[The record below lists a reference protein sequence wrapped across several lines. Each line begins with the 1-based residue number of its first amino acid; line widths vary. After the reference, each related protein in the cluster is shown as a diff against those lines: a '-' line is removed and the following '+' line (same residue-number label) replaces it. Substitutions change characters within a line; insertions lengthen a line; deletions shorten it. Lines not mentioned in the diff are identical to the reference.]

1 MTAVTQSQSPPLT
14 TEFHA
19 LRVKTGVI
27 RGLWTGFSLR
37 VPESRQTPFR
47 HGPHGAMFV
56 SASLM
61 SLKTLLLSSDDKTV
75 RVLRRVLSDLE
86 IGVEHFSVSDDVIRR
101 ITRQRFEAII
111 VDCSDPQDAGNVLR
125 AAKAAPVNKR
135 ALSVVLV
142 DSQLGLKGGF
152 DMGAHFVLHKP
163 LAVERAKSSFRAVR
177 ALMKSERRLQ
187 LRIPVQIPVECV
199 GAARYQAKTLD
210 ICEGGMAVKF
220 SGRKSRESVV
230 RFSFQLPG
238 LDHHFEIW
246 GEMAWEANADQAGVR
261 FKDLAPSQHMILR
274 KWLDSQLAEPVPD
287 DPPVV
292 CRLTDLSAAGCYLK
306 TTSPFPGFTRV
317 ILSIGP
323 TSPAER
329 AVGIVRISHPE
340 FGMGVEFL
348 RSTADQRQQ
357 VSRLIEVLRAN
368 GESLD
373 LFVEP
378 NGLETASPEEPAS
391 AADALVNLFHQQAH
405 LPVDAFLE
413 QMQQHR
419 QLLDSR

>member
-1 MTAVTQSQSPPLT
+1 ML
-14 TEFHA
+14 
-19 LRVKTGVI
+19 
-27 RGLWTGFSLR
+27 
-37 VPESRQTPFR
+37 
-47 HGPHGAMFV
+47 V

-61 SLKTLLLSSDDKTV
+61 NLKTLLLSSDDKTI

-111 VDCSDPQDAGNVLR
+111 VDCSDPEDAGNVLR

-187 LRIPVQIPVECV
+187 LRIPVQIPVACF
-199 GAARYQAKTLD
+199 GSARYQAKTLD
-210 ICEGGMAVKF
+210 ICEGGMALKF
-220 SGRKSRESVV
+220 TGRKSRESVI

-238 LDHHFEIW
+238 LDHQFEVW

-261 FKDLAPSQHMILR
+261 FKDLAPDQRTVLR

-292 CRLTDLSAAGCYLK
+292 CRLTDLSAAGLYLK
-306 TTSPFPGFTRV
+306 TSSPFPVSTRV

-323 TSPAER
+323 SSPADR

-348 RSTADQRQQ
+348 QSTADQQQ
-357 VSRLIEVLRAN
+357 HVGRLIEVLRAN

-378 NGLETASPEEPAS
+378 NGLETVSPEELTAS
-391 AADALVNLFHQQAH
+391 AAAEDALVNLFHLQAH

>member
-1 MTAVTQSQSPPLT
+1 MLPFDVAH
-14 TEFHA
+14 TEPC
-19 LRVKTGVI
+19 L
-27 RGLWTGFSLR
+27 
-37 VPESRQTPFR
+37 
-47 HGPHGAMFV
+47 

-61 SLKTLLLSSDDKTV
+61 NLKTLLLSSDDKTI

-86 IGVEHFSVSDDVIRR
+86 IGVEHFSLSDDVIRR

-111 VDCSDPQDAGNVLR
+111 VDCSDPEDAGNVLR

-142 DSQLGLKGGF
+142 DSRLGLKGGF

-187 LRIPVQIPVECV
+187 LRIPVQIPVDCS
-199 GAARYQAKTLD
+199 GTARFQAKTLD

-220 SGRKSRESVV
+220 AGRKSRDSVI

-238 LDHHFEIW
+238 LDHQFEVW
-246 GEMAWEANADQAGVR
+246 GEMAWEATGDQAGVR
-261 FKDLAPSQHMILR
+261 FKDLAPDQRSALR
-274 KWLDSQLAEPVPD
+274 KWLDSQVAEPVAD

-306 TTSPFPGFTRV
+306 TSSPFPASTRV

-323 TSPAER
+323 ASPAER
-329 AVGIVRISHPE
+329 AVGIVRLTHSE

-348 RSTADQRQQ
+348 QSTADQCQQ
-357 VSRLIEVLRAN
+357 VSRLIEVLRVN
-368 GESLD
+368 GESID

-378 NGLETASPEEPAS
+378 NGLEPVSPEERPPS
-391 AADALVNLFHQQAH
+391 VAAADDALVNLFHQQAH

>member
-1 MTAVTQSQSPPLT
+1 MHLQCRQELFGPPEGLSLSSPWVHL
-14 TEFHA
+14 
-19 LRVKTGVI
+19 V
-27 RGLWTGFSLR
+27 
-37 VPESRQTPFR
+37 ESRYTPFR
-47 HGPHGAMFV
+47 HGPRSAMLV
-56 SASLM
+56 SASPM
-61 SLKTLLLSSDDKTV
+61 NLKTLLLSSDDKTI
-75 RVLRRVLSDLE
+75 RVLRRVLGDLE

-111 VDCSDPQDAGNVLR
+111 VDCSDPLDAGNVLR

-142 DSQLGLKGGF
+142 ESQLGLKGGF

-187 LRIPVQIPVECV
+187 LRIPVQIPVDCF
-199 GAARYQAKTLD
+199 GSARSQAKMLD
-210 ICEGGMAVKF
+210 ICEGGMALKF
-220 SGRKSRESVV
+220 SGRKSRESVI

-238 LDHHFEIW
+238 LEHQFEVW
-246 GEMAWEANADQAGVR
+246 GEMAWEANAEQAGVR
-261 FKDLAPSQHMILR
+261 FKDLAPDQRTALR
-274 KWLDSQLAEPVPD
+274 QWLDSQLAEPVPD

-306 TTSPFPGFTRV
+306 TTSPFPASTRV

-329 AVGIVRISHPE
+329 AVGVVRISHPE

-348 RSTADQRQQ
+348 KSTADQRQH

-378 NGLETASPEEPAS
+378 NGLETSSSEEQAAS
-391 AADALVNLFHQQAH
+391 AAADDALVNLFHQQAH
-405 LPVDAFLE
+405 LPVEAFLE